1 MSEKSLMKADDF
13 TVVPRYGASKVLS
26 VIVEASKIPLKERH

>member
-13 TVVPRYGASKVLS
+13 TVVPRYGVSKVLS